1 MALTKVQLKPG
12 YVTDGTA
19 YANKGGW
26 STGNRVRFRLGYPE
40 SIGGWS
46 KYSNQTYVGSCRA
59 LINWSSRTN
68 EVYLGIATNIK
79 LYLEQDNL
87 FNDITPIRATNVVNN
102 PFDAS
107 VGSYTLTVTD
117 PNHAASAGDYV
128 TFSGADALDYNNM
141 LGYIGTVSVVGTASS
156 AVTGVVGTGS
166 VGTAVASGSVNI
178 SVSINGMT
186 SFVSS
191 VSVSIT

>member
-1 MALTKVQLKPG
+1 MAFTKVQLKPG
-12 YVTDGTA
+12 YVTDGTS

-26 STGNRVRFRLGYPE
+26 STGNLVRFRLGYPE
-40 SIGGWS
+40 SIGGWT
-46 KYSNQTYVGSCRA
+46 KYSDQTYVGSCRS

-79 LYLEQDNL
+79 LYLEQNGL
-87 FNDITPIRATNVVNN
+87 FNDITPIRTTNVVNN
-102 PFDAS
+102 PFAAS

-128 TFSGADALDYNNM
+128 TFSGADELDYNNM
-141 LGYIGTVSVVGTASS
+141 VGYLGTVSVTGTARS

-166 VGTAVASGSVNI
+166 VGSAVARGSVNI
-178 SVSINGMT
+178 AASINGMT
-186 SFVSS
+186 SYVSS
-191 VSVSIT
+191 VSVSIS